1 MKKDSTLDQ
10 RRARHAWSAIEK
22 ILKNKDNVRQE
33 YAMEVK
39 RLPVRIQT
47 AGLGQA
53 LGFLYAKSDGKR
65 NADAKSLLLK
75 DLAEWLL
82 DERRLTDRRTE
93 YSDRSAILQAIIDN
107 NAEFLRRATGEALI
121 YLQWLG
127 RFAEAELKQN

>member
-1 MKKDSTLDQ
+1 MKKDITLDQ